1 MRLGCLLCVLFAL
14 KNHSVIQL
22 NPIICKPTIALAGLL
37 LQVAE
42 DFYDIKLSVKELP
55 AEPSG
60 KDECNQYRF
69 RLNFNNRDWL
79 ASRESMNG
87 SSLEPEKKM
96 LGSSQ
101 PCIRQSLTSLSS
113 NTLMRL
119 FPFAI
124 LFRSD
129 LRIVKI
135 GRQLKI
141 MFPDDVLI
149 NQALPELAKM
159 RRPKIEL
166 TWENVI
172 RVSLALLLLL
182 I

>member
-1 MRLGCLLCVLFAL
+1 
-14 KNHSVIQL
+14 
-22 NPIICKPTIALAGLL
+22 
-37 LQVAE
+37 
-42 DFYDIKLSVKELP
+42 
-55 AEPSG
+55 
-60 KDECNQYRF
+60 
-69 RLNFNNRDWL
+69 
-79 ASRESMNG
+79 
-87 SSLEPEKKM
+87 
-96 LGSSQ
+96 
-101 PCIRQSLTSLSS
+101 
-113 NTLMRL
+113 MRL